1 MKNLLILATP
11 RSGSSALYQ
20 AIATNYFEYH
30 AYYEPWSRW
39 NYTSPKGQ
47 HIVKSLIHQ
56 QKEWG
61 HIINAYDKVIYIS
74 RKNKEAGYRSYLQ
87 AHEERNFVD
96 NYKPN
101 PNLEDNQQ
109 IKDHYY
115 STHDELE
122 RVAQDKIWYYE
133 DLFYSKQEVDK
144 LIRHHELKIRHLD
157 RFHNYFNTKYAY
169 EY

>member
-47 HIVKSLIHQ
+47 HVVKSLIHQ

-61 HIINAYDKVIYIS
+61 HIVNAYDKVIYIS
-74 RKNKEAGYRSYLQ
+74 RRDKEAGFKSYNQ
-87 AHEERNFVD
+87 AHHEMNFVN
-96 NYKPN
+96 NYTPDESL
-101 PNLEDNQQ
+101 PEIEGLREAYLEQHE
-109 IKDHYY
+109 K
-115 STHDELE
+115 LE
-122 RVAQDKIWYYE
+122 KTAQDKIWYYE
-133 DLFYSKQEVDK
+133 DLFYNRIEIDK
-144 LIRHHELKIRHLD
+144 LIRHHELKIRHAD
-157 RFHNYFNTKYAY
+157 RFYNYFKPEYAY
-169 EY
+169 EN